1 MAAPTRSTVVILAA
15 TSNAAS
21 ASTTKAAPG
30 TTGAWI
36 DVRSLNGGDIAWS
49 VKNGASAPSTAGQFM
64 LQVSD
69 DGVNNVTDLWGGA
82 GDTTLNSDTTGLINL
97 PNTASYVRMIC
108 WGNQTNAVTFKSVLF
123 AKA

>member
-1 MAAPTRSTVVILAA
+1 MTAPTRSTVVILAA

-30 TTGAWI
+30 TTGAWV
-36 DVRSLNGGDIAWS
+36 DVRGLNGGHIAWS

-69 DGVNNVTDLWGGA
+69 DGVNNITDLWGGA
-82 GDTTLNSDTTGLINL
+82 GDTTASSEATSLIDL
-97 PNTASYVRMIC
+97 PSTASYVRMIC
-108 WGNQTNAVTFKSVLF
+108 WGNQTNAVTFKAVLF